1 VTTDNAVQS
10 LVDHLFRRESGKMV
24 SALTRVFGPTN
35 LDLAEDVVQETLL
48 LAMQRWP
55 FDGVPGNPA
64 GWLYQAAKHKAIDT
78 IRRQQTFRRFEPEL
92 TRDLQAAG
100 ETAHVLDRLF
110 LAEEIADDT
119 LRMMFTCCHPA
130 LSAESQITL
139 TLKILCGFGTAEIA
153 RAFMTEETAID
164 KRLYRAKRKI
174 REKRIA
180 FEVPAAPELS
190 TRLQTVLSVL
200 YLMFNEGYNSSFAE
214 DPIRKDI
221 CLEAMRLGQ
230 LLGEHPVGRRPMT
243 AALMALMC
251 FHAARFDA
259 RVDEDGHLLTM
270 RDQDRGRWDRQ
281 LVGEGFRYLEE
292 SASGSE
298 VSHVHLEAGIAALHC
313 AAETYEST
321 NWEEIVRLYD
331 HLMAIRETPIVA
343 LNRAIAIGA
352 RDGAEAGLEAIRAIA
367 ESEALEKY
375 HLLPAALGEMHLQL
389 GQLGEARRF
398 FERAHALTSSRAER
412 QLLQQKLSACGSG

>member
-1 VTTDNAVQS
+1 VTNVNAVQS

-24 SALTRVFGPTN
+24 SALTRVFGTTN

-64 GWLYQAAKHKAIDT
+64 GWLYQAAKNKAIDT

-92 TRDLQAAG
+92 TRELQAADVS
-100 ETAHVLDRLF
+100 AHVLDRLF
-110 LAEEIADDT
+110 LADEIADDA

-130 LSAESQITL
+130 LTTESQITL
-139 TLKILCGFGTAEIA
+139 TLKVLCGFGTAEIA
-153 RAFMTEETAID
+153 RALMTQEATID

-174 REKRIA
+174 REERIA
-180 FEVPAAPELS
+180 FEVPGGPDLS
-190 TRLQTVLSVL
+190 SRLQSVLAVL

-214 DPIRKDI
+214 DPIRKDV
-221 CLEAMRLGQ
+221 CMEAMRLGQ
-230 LLGEHPVGRRPMT
+230 LLGEHPIGRHPMT

-251 FHAARFDA
+251 FHAARFGA
-259 RVDEDGHLLTM
+259 RLDEDGHLLTM
-270 RDQDRGRWDRQ
+270 RHQDRGRWDRR

-298 VSHVHLEAGIAALHC
+298 ASHVHLEAGIAALHC
-313 AAETYEST
+313 AAETYERT
-321 NWEEIVRLYD
+321 NWEGIVRLYD
-331 HLMAIRETPIVA
+331 HLMTIRPTPIVA
-343 LNRAIAIGA
+343 LNRAIAVGE
-352 RDGAEAGLEAIRAIA
+352 RDGAEAGLAAIGAI
-367 ESEALEKY
+367 SDINALEGY

-389 GQLGEARRF
+389 GHLEDARGF
-398 FERAHALTSSRAER
+398 FERASALTSSRAER
-412 QLLQQKLSACGSG
+412 QLLQRKLAECGSG